1 MTFIDIDSIGINSPF
16 TSKIHT
22 LNKLYVEIT
31 GRCNLKCRM
40 CLLNA
45 LTSPLGLM
53 PLETF
58 RALVDQLKALP
69 KMPMLH
75 FAGYGEPTSHPDFIE
90 MVRIA
95 KEAGAEVG
103 ITTNGTLLTESLATE
118 IVKLKLDRIV
128 VSIDGVKPEH
138 YQDIRL
144 GSMLPVVLE
153 NLERLK
159 RIKIRY
165 ASKVGKPKIGIAFV
179 AMKRNL
185 EDLSQLPHLAMRI
198 GATEIIVSNV
208 IPYTAEMESEILYEK
223 SLTLYHKNRTRH
235 LPEMSIP
242 KMDVTLDTVG
252 QFYDIFQSHAT
263 LSLLDANLGARDNYC
278 RFIQDG
284 YSVVRWD
291 GEVSPCLQLMHEHD
305 EYIKGR
311 CHHIKQY
318 GLGNINETPFSEI
331 WYSDE
336 YTSFRH
342 RVSAFEFSPCTSC
355 ARCDYFATNREDC
368 MEKNPFP
375 VCGGCLWA
383 RGLIQC
389 P

>member
-1 MTFIDIDSIGINSPF
+1 MAIIDVQSIGFNSPAIH
-16 TSKIHT
+16 KIHT
-22 LNKLYVEIT
+22 LNKLYIEIT

-40 CLLNA
+40 CLLNT
-45 LTSPLGLM
+45 LESPLGLM
-53 PLETF
+53 PLDTF
-58 RALVDQLKALP
+58 RNLIEQLKVLP
-69 KMPMLH
+69 NMPMLH
-75 FAGYGEPTSHPDFIE
+75 FAGYGEPTSHPDFLE
-90 MVRIA
+90 MLRIA
-95 KEAGAEVG
+95 KEAGAQVG
-103 ITTNGTLLTESLATE
+103 ITTNGTLLTEELSTA
-118 IVKLKLDRIV
+118 IVKLGLDRLV
-128 VSIDGVKPEH
+128 VSIDGTQADH

-144 GSMLPVVLE
+144 GSLLPKVIE
-153 NLERLK
+153 NMQRLK

-165 ASKVGKPKIGIAFV
+165 VSKVGKPKIGIAFV

-185 EDLSQLPHLAMRI
+185 EDLSQLPSLATQI

-223 SLTLYHKNRTRH
+223 SLTLHSKNRTRH

-242 KMDVTLDTVG
+242 KMDVTSATLA
-252 QFYDIFQSHAT
+252 QFYNVFQSHVT
-263 LSLLDANLGARDNYC
+263 MSLLDANLGARDNYC
-278 RFIQDG
+278 RFIQEG

-291 GEVSPCLQLMHEHD
+291 GVVSPCLGLMHEHD

-311 CHHIKQY
+311 RHHIKQY
-318 GLGNINETPFSEI
+318 GLGNVNETPFDVI

-336 YTSFRH
+336 YVAFRN

-355 ARCDYFATNREDC
+355 ARCDYFSQNQEDC

-375 VCGGCLWA
+375 TCGGCLWA